1 MSGGGKKKRPP
12 CQSERSRISLVS
24 PWGVEPQSLEPESN
38 ILSIELRRHLQRNI
52 CALRCA
58 KLIVYLYFCKSII
71 ENYITDTFFMNVKI
85 EDSWREAL
93 AAQWDMPYFKALTDF
108 VRAQYAATTVY
119 PPASKIFA
127 AFDACPFN
135 QVKVVIIGQD
145 PYHGPGQANGLC
157 FSVNPGVPFPP
168 SLVNIFKEVAADT
181 GAAVPAD
188 GDLSRWA
195 RQGVFMLNSVLT
207 VEQGRAASHAS
218 RGWETL
224 TDAAISALSER
235 RDNLV
240 FLLWGSYAINKGKLI
255 DRNRHLVLTSVHPSP
270 LSAHR
275 GFFGNRHFSQ
285 ANAYLQSHNIT
296 PIEW

>member
-1 MSGGGKKKRPP
+1 R
-12 CQSERSRISLVS
+12 
-24 PWGVEPQSLEPESN
+24 
-38 ILSIELRRHLQRNI
+38 LQ
-52 CALRCA
+52 
-58 KLIVYLYFCKSII
+58 CK
-71 ENYITDTFFMNVKI
+71 M
-85 EDSWREAL
+85 
-93 AAQWDMPYFKALTDF
+93 
-108 VRAQYAATTVY
+108 
-119 PPASKIFA
+119 
-127 AFDACPFN
+127 
-135 QVKVVIIGQD
+135 
-145 PYHGPGQANGLC
+145 
-157 FSVNPGVPFPP
+157 VNR
-168 SLVNIFKEVAADT
+168 D
-181 GAAVPAD
+181 
-188 GDLSRWA
+188 R
-195 RQGVFMLNSVLT
+195 
-207 VEQGRAASHAS
+207 GRAASHAS